1 MSLQVLD
8 SFYEGKAKTLFR
20 TSDPSLIVQ
29 YFKDDATAFNRQKF
43 GQIAGKGVV
52 NLAITRALYKL
63 LESKGVKTHFVDA
76 LDERRMVSRKVEIVP
91 LEVVVRNRVAGTFAK
106 RYAVAEGTVLSA
118 PIVEFFLKKDELGD
132 PLITT
137 EAAISIG
144 LATQKETDELDRL
157 AREVNEILKAFFL
170 SLNIELIDFKL
181 EFGRL
186 PDGTILLA
194 DEISP
199 DSCRFWEVGTG
210 KKLDK
215 DRFRQDLGGIED
227 AYAEMLRRVQSA
239 T

>member
-8 SFYEGKAKTLFR
+8 SFYEGKAKTLFH

-43 GQIAGKGVV
+43 GQIVGKGVV
-52 NLAITRALYKL
+52 NLAITKALYKL
-63 LESKGVKTHFVDA
+63 LEAEGVATHFVDT

-106 RYAVAEGTVLSA
+106 RYAVAEGTVLPA

-132 PLITT
+132 PLITA
-137 EAAISIG
+137 EAAIAIG
-144 LATQKETDELDRL
+144 LATPHETAELDRL
-157 AREVNEILKAFFL
+157 ARKVNDVLRAFFL
-170 SLNIELIDFKL
+170 TRGIELIDFKL
-181 EFGRL
+181 EFGKL
-186 PDGTILLA
+186 ADGTLLLA

-215 DRFRQDLGGIED
+215 DRFRQDLGGIEE
-227 AYAEMLRRVQSA
+227 AYQDMLKRV
-239 T
+239 TGR